1 MYESVIECVAALRK
15 LRGDAKC
22 KLSVNN
28 RGVRELV
35 AGIHIVG
42 LYAHNDPCEVR
53 TAQGPV
59 TAMPVFEAKNLDSEF
74 EGQALLAAI
83 LFPTQEAQD
92 RALTH
97 GRNRAARG
105 CAMADPL
112 TIEARYPHSL
122 RDPEI
127 EVQLS

>member
-1 MYESVIECVAALRK
+1 
-15 LRGDAKC
+15 
-22 KLSVNN
+22 
-28 RGVRELV
+28 
-35 AGIHIVG
+35 
-42 LYAHNDPCEVR
+42 
-53 TAQGPV
+53 
-59 TAMPVFEAKNLDSEF
+59 MPVFEAKNLDSEF
-74 EGQALLAAI
+74 EGQVLLAAI

-105 CAMADPL
+105 CAMADPI

-127 EVQLS
+127 EVQMS